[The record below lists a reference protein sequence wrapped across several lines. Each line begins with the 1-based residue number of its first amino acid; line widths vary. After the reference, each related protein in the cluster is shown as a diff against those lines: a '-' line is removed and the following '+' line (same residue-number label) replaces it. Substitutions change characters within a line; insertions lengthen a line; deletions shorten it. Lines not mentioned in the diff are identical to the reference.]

1 MSNNPSR
8 QTPPGPL
15 CRKAALTQTLM
26 VTVGVVIFSF
36 ILVGL
41 NTFRALQQIDDRIDS
56 LASLAETT
64 LSSAVWQVDH
74 AAARDFIHA
83 LHKDS
88 SVAFTQVITGRET
101 MATQTKAP
109 YAGNSFVYFNNN
121 SGFKTRSVEIRK
133 YGDWIGTFNIAISL
147 DKVHSDMMLNAGI
160 ILGLS
165 ALMILFLSRTII
177 TCSRKHFFDPL
188 QRLEEATTTIAEGD
202 LDAPIETDLKGELGS
217 LARAIDDMRDSLKH
231 LVEDLQLS
239 KSRLEENKNVL
250 EQTVRD
256 RTLELKQKNESLNQA
271 LMDVQNAKR
280 SAEVA
285 NIAKS
290 SFLAS
295 MSHEIRTPMNAILGM
310 ADVLADTKL
319 DKDQAQYVQV
329 FRNAGENLLVILN
342 DILDLSKIEAGHLS
356 LENRPFSLSEMVDK
370 SCTLIEAKVNEKPI
384 DFSCTI
390 SANLPDRFT
399 GDSERLQQVLL
410 NLLGNAAKFTQ
421 KGSISLAVERT
432 SEQDSRITLLFSVS
446 DTGPGIQANK
456 LDSIFDAFTQAD
468 GSTTREF
475 GGTGLG
481 LAISKQLVQ
490 LMGGRIWVESD
501 LGSGCT
507 FFFTV
512 TLERDS
518 LDTVTKAPPPGQDKP
533 MNMPPELNILMVED
547 SSYNA
552 FVIQTYL
559 RNTPCTLT
567 VKTNGKAGLEEFKE
581 ARYDCVLMDIQM
593 PTMDGYEAI
602 RAIREWEK
610 EHKRQATPIVAM
622 TAYAMPEDAQ
632 KCMEAGAD
640 GYLPK
645 PVKKSALFDM
655 LISVTMPG
663 SSEAQP
669 TAEALAELQ
678 RTLDAAHF
686 ALKRNDMGSLKA
698 LGEDII
704 SRGQDASLHKVVE
717 IGAQLMKDIREEAAP
732 ETMEHTLAR
741 LDDYMHRI
749 SSTQ

>member
-547 SSYNA
+547 STYNA